1 MNAGPIQTLGYL
13 NPPWTPNYGYAQVEQ
28 IDNRL
33 RIVGLMSLDTAGN
46 LVGPAPVDSKGL
58 PTDHSNMA
66 LQMQVAYANASKLL
80 MLLSGSL
87 DDVIEETLYVVELEQ
102 AIQVVTGVRR
112 QAYGKPWPRCR
123 SRLVRAPRLLFSEQL
138 VEIAL
143 TAEVSICPSLLN
155 PAPMKKKMVGTN

>member
-1 MNAGPIQTLGYL
+1 
-13 NPPWTPNYGYAQVEQ
+13 
-28 IDNRL
+28 
-33 RIVGLMSLDTAGN
+33 MSLDTAGN

-80 MLLSGSL
+80 MLLGGSL

>member
-80 MLLSGSL
+80 MLLGGSL
-87 DDVIEETLYVVELEQ
+87 DDVIEETLYVVELEP